1 MNKNCNSNV
10 DTVVSQANRLL
21 DNLYALSNTMED
33 FRSIN
38 LDFID
43 LGFVKWN
50 NEGSIDKLL
59 SLCYLLEI
67 KSEVLLDLQRL
78 LSSVPMICNVLNA
91 DELMCLKFIND
102 FGVIQFIGE
111 ADEDCVDKLLSFF
124 KVIEFKCSVLF
135 SHYIPMQSYYH
146 HHLNKQKHV
155 KRRTLEVRTRTRAIQ
170 LGSAAIYSKISEDS
184 DDSENSEKGSLVR
197 SEGIIYKKCIEA
209 MSKATKTPW
218 SKSKF
223 VAAYKF
229 LERTRHLVRLA
240 KVYENY
246 TIFYHGRYL
255 KDISK
260 DSQSSDVSKDN
271 EDTAVKNG
279 KKDVYFV
286 QILEELAGCEYR
298 YSGKYVKVHGN
309 DNADASPEDTVS
321 EYPSE
326 KGDVPMSVRRNK
338 HSVNISPSD
347 KMQMNTNK
355 MLPISTCE
363 VSLKPFVTTPNRSYG
378 FL

>member
-1 MNKNCNSNV
+1 MNKNCSNLEREIQRCLILLDLSDSFLSESCFMKMLRDEMKGV
-10 DTVVSQANRLL
+10 AKEIQPHL
-21 DNLYALSNTMED
+21 DNLYVLSD
-33 FRSIN
+33 FLGDYELMNLEFIN
-38 LDFID
+38 AFGIYEFIEASD
-43 LGFVKWN
+43 STGTI
-50 NEGSIDKLL
+50 EALL
-59 SLCYLLEI
+59 SLCSLVCKAI
-67 KSEVLLDLQRL
+67 DVSALDSSYFSCSKDYKRAERRL
-78 LSSVPMICNVLNA
+78 A
-91 DELMCLKFIND
+91 
-102 FGVIQFIGE
+102 
-111 ADEDCVDKLLSFF
+111 
-124 KVIEFKCSVLF
+124 
-135 SHYIPMQSYYH
+135 
-146 HHLNKQKHV
+146 
-155 KRRTLEVRTRTRAIQ
+155 EVRTRTRAIQ
-170 LGSAAIYSKISEDS
+170 LGSTAIYSKISEDS

-355 MLPISTCE
+355 MLTISTCE